1 MSDEVGETVNE
12 NQKLATQEEQITK
25 PAPKV
30 KPQREKD
37 PKKVAAGKKLAEKN
51 RQAKAALEREIKR
64 EIAEKE
70 QENENSAGWL
80 PEMSF
85 QTVLSIVGIA
95 FTAFELY
102 QRFRQKESSVSVQS
116 TISPRAEPKHSGGDR
131 ESGEAAGAKLGAER
145 SDSGATAELEK
156 AKRRRAKPREAPSVQ
171 KSEWCERI
179 ADQRSIIYFFLT
191 TKMSEQNK
199 LVKMVTDS
207 AVLVGLT
214 AGVGYLAKKILKEN
228 FLGDPS
234 SNVMNY
240 AKFTGVLAGSMAL
253 KTYLEDQKILPK
265 SI

>member
-51 RQAKAALEREIKR
+51 RKAKEALEREVKRER

-70 QENENSAGWL
+70 KENENSAGWL

-102 QRFRQKESSVSVQS
+102 QRFRPKSSSGSAQS
-116 TISPRAEPKHSGGDR
+116 PISPRQEPKHS
-131 ESGEAAGAKLGAER
+131 
-145 SDSGATAELEK
+145 
-156 AKRRRAKPREAPSVQ
+156 EAPS
-171 KSEWCERI
+171 SEPP
-179 ADQRSIIYFFLT
+179 T
-191 TKMSEQNK
+191 SE
-199 LVKMVTDS
+199 TPRS
-207 AVLVGLT
+207 AVSS
-214 AGVGYLAKKILKEN
+214 KI
-228 FLGDPS
+228 GM
-234 SNVMNY
+234 V
-240 AKFTGVLAGSMAL
+240 
-253 KTYLEDQKILPK
+253 
-265 SI
+265 